1 MGKKTEPA
9 PDKIYLALLRGINV
23 GGKNIIKMDS
33 LKKTFGEMGV
43 SGVKTYIQSGN
54 IIFNSG
60 ETDKAKLTL
69 TIEKTLSQ
77 RFDYE
82 ARVLLLSLAEYK
94 KIIEKAPAGFGEE
107 PEKYRHD
114 VWFLMTG
121 LSAAEVIRNL
131 SVREGVDWVYKGKN
145 AIYTKRLTTQ
155 MGKSRLSRIIQTPM
169 YHNITI
175 RNWNTSK
182 KLLELM
188 VYSK

>member
-1 MGKKTEPA
+1 MGKKQTEPA
-9 PDKIYLALLRGINV
+9 AVQTYLALLRGINV

-33 LKKTFGEMGV
+33 LKKTFEEMGF

-54 IIFNSG
+54 IIFSSG
-60 ETDKAKLTL
+60 ETDKVKLTQV
-69 TIEKTLSQ
+69 IEKALTEK
-77 RFDYE
+77 FKYE
-82 ARVLLLSLAEYK
+82 ARVLLLGLAEYQ
-94 KIIEKAPAGFGEE
+94 KIIDGAPTGFGEE

-121 LSAAEVIRNL
+121 LNAAELMRNI
-131 SVREGVDWVYKGKN
+131 SIREGVDSVYKEKN
-145 AIYTKRLTTQ
+145 AIYTKRLTSQ

-169 YHNITI
+169 YQNITI

-188 VYSK
+188 V